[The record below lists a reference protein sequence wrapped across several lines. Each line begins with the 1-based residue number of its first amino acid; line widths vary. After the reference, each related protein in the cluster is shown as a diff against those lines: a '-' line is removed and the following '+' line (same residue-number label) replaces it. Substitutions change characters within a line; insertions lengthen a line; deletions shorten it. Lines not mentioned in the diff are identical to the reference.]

1 MTLGNFRVDHHHR
14 HKTTLGS
21 QPGRSRSLGRVSA
34 SNDALRTNDIVE
46 YIIFPSPW
54 FLRRPPIHKSI
65 AWCLWST
72 GLSRGEGGCGG
83 GGFPVI
89 IPGHLRLISCL
100 NGTSADWMNEWRRR
114 DGSYK
119 FNIVFRITYWFVDG
133 CERNAGHR
141 EHFCWVKNLMIEMI
155 TFLMSPCT
163 LFPRYPRILYE
174 NTLQPDID
182 WSTKASF
189 AFVAI

>member
-72 GLSRGEGGCGG
+72 GLSRGKGDAEVVASPSL
-83 GGFPVI
+83 FPVI
-89 IPGHLRLISCL
+89 YDWFPAWMARVRTEWMNDDGGMAAINLISFFEL
-100 NGTSADWMNEWRRR
+100 HIDSWTAVKGMLDIEST
-114 DGSYK
+114 
-119 FNIVFRITYWFVDG
+119 FVG
-133 CERNAGHR
+133 
-141 EHFCWVKNLMIEMI
+141 
-155 TFLMSPCT
+155 
-163 LFPRYPRILYE
+163 
-174 NTLQPDID
+174 
-182 WSTKASF
+182 
-189 AFVAI
+189 